1 MSESRQKLGQITDVI
16 WHSDPVSETAMVPSE
31 KIPATLVSQ
40 VGNDPQVIA
49 LWLHGRSRHTQKAYH
64 ADVLRFFTFAG
75 EKSLPQITLRDLQ
88 AFSDHLSQEG
98 LEKSSCHRILAA
110 VKSMITFAHRIGYL
124 AYDVSKPLRLPRFKD
139 TLAERILTEP
149 EVQRI
154 IGMESNERNQ
164 LLLRVLYASG
174 IRVSELCNLKW
185 DDLQERGAEGG
196 QITILGK
203 GEKTNIILIPN
214 PLWNDLIRY
223 RNNTASIEPVFKS
236 RKKGKLNPGHVDRLV
251 RKAAHRAGIQK
262 HVSPHWFR
270 HSHASHAL
278 DHGCPIHI
286 VQKTL
291 NHTSVATTGK
301 YLHARPSESSSKYL
315 TV

>member
-1 MSESRQKLGQITDVI
+1 MPESRQKFGQITDII
-16 WHSDPVSETAMVPSE
+16 WHSDHPSETAIMVSE
-31 KIPATLVSQ
+31 KTPASLASEA
-40 VGNDPQVIA
+40 GSDSQVIA

-64 ADVLRFFTFAG
+64 ADVLRFFIFAG

-110 VKSMITFAHRIGYL
+110 VKSLITFAHRIGYL
-124 AYDVSKPLRLPRFKD
+124 AYDVSEPLRLPKFKD
-139 TLAERILTEP
+139 KLAERILSES

-154 IGMESNERNQ
+154 IGMESNERNH

-174 IRVSELCNLKW
+174 IRVSELCNLTW
-185 DDLQERGAEGG
+185 NNLQDRGSEGG

-203 GEKTNIILIPN
+203 GEKTNTILIPN
-214 PLWNDLIRY
+214 PLWNDLMIY
-223 RNNTASIEPVFKS
+223 RNNAAGKEPVFKS
-236 RKKGKLNPGHVDRLV
+236 RKKGKLDPGHVDRLV
-251 RKAAHRAGIQK
+251 RKAAKRAGIRK
-262 HVSPHWFR
+262 SVSPHWFR
-270 HSHASHAL
+270 HAHASHAL

-286 VQKTL
+286 VQRTL
-291 NHTSVATTGK
+291 NHSSVATTGR
-301 YLHARPSESSSKYL
+301 YTHARPTESSSKYL